1 VTGATRDLNVM
12 PTRESKALP
21 KLNGAMIYGKR
32 LQSVV
37 ADYLP
42 DIAKE
47 GKDQDAT
54 AERRPG
60 AKPQGSP

>member
-1 VTGATRDLNVM
+1 M
-12 PTRESKALP
+12 PPRESKALP
-21 KLNGAMIYGKR
+21 KLGGAMIHGNR

-47 GKDQDAT
+47 GKDQNAT